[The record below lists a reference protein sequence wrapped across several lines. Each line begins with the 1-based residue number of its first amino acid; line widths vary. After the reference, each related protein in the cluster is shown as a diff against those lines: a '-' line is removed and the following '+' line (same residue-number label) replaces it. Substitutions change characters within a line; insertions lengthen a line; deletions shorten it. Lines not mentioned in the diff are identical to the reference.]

1 MNKNTQNT
9 NLISKTDRLNTAV
22 AYLKGKRI
30 AKTQKAIAKML
41 ETNEVTLSRALNG
54 NEDYVTDPFLRKFA
68 DIFEINTNWLLT
80 GEGEMINEESIQ
92 TEIITSENTSIPQTN
107 DTIEGILDVV
117 TLLFAQVNTQDKSLL
132 FIQDQILK
140 LVKKQDE
147 MNKDMKELM
156 KLINKTTAKS

>member
-30 AKTQKAIAKML
+30 AKTQKAIANML

-54 NEDYVTDPFLRKFA
+54 NEDYITDPFLRKFA
-68 DIFEINTNWLLT
+68 DIFKINTDWLLT
-80 GEGEMINEESIQ
+80 GEGEMLNEKSQ
-92 TEIITSENTSIPQTN
+92 TEIVTSENTLITQPN

-147 MNKDMKELM
+147 MNKDLKELM
-156 KLINKTTAKS
+156 KSINKTTSKS